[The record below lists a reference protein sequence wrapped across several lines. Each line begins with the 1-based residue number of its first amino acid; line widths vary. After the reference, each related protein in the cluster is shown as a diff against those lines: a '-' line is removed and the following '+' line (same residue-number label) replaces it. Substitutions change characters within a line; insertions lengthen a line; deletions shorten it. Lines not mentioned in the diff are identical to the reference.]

1 MPLPQNAKAQAIL
14 FFIPQEKI
22 IMESTDK
29 ASDLTHEALD
39 KIAGATRQTVD
50 TLGEKGGQLKIAQ
63 RQWLE
68 NCRNYIRDQPLMSLG
83 IAAAAGFL
91 LSGSWLELVSVA
103 VLMLVENGVTAS
115 SAILFAVAFNLL
127 IALTLW
133 GVIHLKNRET

>member
-22 IMESTDK
+22 TMESTDK
-29 ASDLTHEALD
+29 ASDPTPQALD
-39 KIAGATRQTVD
+39 KITGAIVD
-50 TLGEKGGQLKIAQ
+50 MLGEKGGQLKIAK

-68 NCRNYIRDQPLMSLG
+68 NCRSYIRDQPLMSLG

-133 GVIHLKNRET
+133 GMIHLKNRKT